1 MGKERK
7 KPGKMSFWIV
17 LLVFCIVVS
26 VFCVVKKHDLMQS
39 REIVSDKSMEEKL
52 ENLEIWDSYSIQNE
66 SEDRKD
72 IPDMPSGI
80 VEE

>member
-1 MGKERK
+1 MGMERK

-26 VFCVVKKHDLMQS
+26 IFCAAKEHDLIQS
-39 REIVSDKSMEEKL
+39 REIVSDKSMEEMP
-52 ENLEIWDSYSIQNE
+52 EDLEIRDSYSIQNE
-66 SEDRKD
+66 NEDRK
-72 IPDMPSGI
+72 DMPSGI